1 MKQICACTDGNTRS
15 LVPLSSST
23 MASTPDDSRHVPP
36 LLRDLLSLIS
46 AMNTLHTVWVSA
58 QQIRPIQEQD
68 EEQDE
73 KVYRNTTAV
82 KPRLGKTSE
91 RDDRM
96 RRKQNSVLCIR
107 ECLQNW
113 QTDIIVVLMSGV
125 EMR

>member
-1 MKQICACTDGNTRS
+1 
-15 LVPLSSST
+15 
-23 MASTPDDSRHVPP
+23 
-36 LLRDLLSLIS
+36 
-46 AMNTLHTVWVSA
+46 MNTLHTVWVSA